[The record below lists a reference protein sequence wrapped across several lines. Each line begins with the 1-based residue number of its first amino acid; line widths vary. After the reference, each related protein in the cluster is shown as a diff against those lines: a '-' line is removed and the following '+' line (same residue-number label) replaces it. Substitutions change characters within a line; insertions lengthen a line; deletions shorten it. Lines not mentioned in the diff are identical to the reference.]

1 MKAEIS
7 PGPGL
12 SGIPAILLG
21 EDDPGDALLLE
32 LALAKALDDVSLQ
45 FVRDGQEAIDYL
57 QGTGRFA
64 DRLKFPLPRMLV
76 LDLKLPLVNGFEV
89 IAWVRRQPG
98 LKQMPIIVLTGSDE
112 PRDVNCARELGANRC
127 FIKPSTSDDLP
138 ALVKGLREQ
147 WEEIARG

>member
-1 MKAEIS
+1 MRAEMS
-7 PGPGL
+7 SGPRRAQV
-12 SGIPAILLG
+12 PTILLG

-32 LALAKALDDVSLQ
+32 LALAKALDDVSLR

-57 QGTGRFA
+57 QGMGRFA
-64 DRLKFPLPRMLV
+64 DRVKFPLPRLMV

-112 PRDVNCARELGANRC
+112 PRDMNCARELGANCC
-127 FIKPSTSDDLP
+127 FIKPSTS
-138 ALVKGLREQ
+138 
-147 WEEIARG
+147 